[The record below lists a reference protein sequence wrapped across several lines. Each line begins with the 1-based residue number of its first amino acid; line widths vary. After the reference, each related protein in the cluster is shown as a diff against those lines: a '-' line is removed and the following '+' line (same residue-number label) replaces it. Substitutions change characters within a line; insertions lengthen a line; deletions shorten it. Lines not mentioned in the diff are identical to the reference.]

1 MGEVEYA
8 EVPRFITAFALWQ
21 ARRRVGRFMRGWPR
35 SGHGVVVLSIPSV
48 VKCIAL
54 SSVVKCIALSYAA
67 PLGSSVPRL
76 AVGFRHPPTVGK
88 PSFGSQ
94 DCGLLSPLTRRRYE

>member
-54 SSVVKCIALSYAA
+54 SY
-67 PLGSSVPRL
+67 
-76 AVGFRHPPTVGK
+76 
-88 PSFGSQ
+88 
-94 DCGLLSPLTRRRYE
+94 